1 MTHLVVHLP
10 FLLVGEDL
18 LCFLGLLE
26 LLLGVR
32 VVADVGVVLPCFLPV
47 GLLYLIFGG
56 VPGDPQYLVEILAH
70 SLCEWYW
77 IEILEKNGSPTG
89 RDTSTPAAAVARL
102 RPLHGPRPG
111 RLFFPRET
119 VRPMSVRSDARAA
132 ATVERIA
139 VWGVA
144 VLAVAA
150 LAGLVVGPGADLRT
164 AAPSADFEGSYD
176 NATGA
181 VTVTHAGGD
190 DLTGE
195 SVALVVTDADNDTT
209 TRLLWAN
216 ESTLPV
222 TEGDSVTVDDP
233 RVDSNGDGNYLDAD
247 RSVGFY
253 LEPGDTVDV
262 VWTGRLTGAPET
274 RTETLETITIGDET
288 G

>member
-1 MTHLVVHLP
+1 
-10 FLLVGEDL
+10 
-18 LCFLGLLE
+18 
-26 LLLGVR
+26 
-32 VVADVGVVLPCFLPV
+32 
-47 GLLYLIFGG
+47 
-56 VPGDPQYLVEILAH
+56 
-70 SLCEWYW
+70 
-77 IEILEKNGSPTG
+77 
-89 RDTSTPAAAVARL
+89 
-102 RPLHGPRPG
+102 
-111 RLFFPRET
+111 
-119 VRPMSVRSDARAA
+119 MSVRSDARAA

-195 SVALVVTDADNDTT
+195 SVALAVTDADNDTT